1 MPDTKAAASFD
12 ALIQADRNRRK
23 NEALANEIFG
33 RNKQK
38 ENNRPAKAAPR
49 TNDLASRITKRS
61 NSVARSSSP
70 RNPPSR
76 PASSTPQNARSTRL
90 ATALT
95 SPQVNI
101 VSTPRGTTGKGL
113 SIKGKAGPFTVEAS
127 NFAPGT
133 TAADIE
139 SALQGDTVDDNGGN
153 GMLSCRVIST
163 SPAVVAEMVFSE
175 RAIADRV
182 ISTYNNQ
189 RADGRV
195 LHLYLKQT
203 DAGPTPLPQT
213 SEVDLAPASEPAASS
228 QPVIDNA
235 MEDVEMDNE
244 VGTSTYDDRDRRSRD
259 GRKTEDNR
267 DERYEDYDN
276 ERRGDRERDTDR
288 DQDRDR
294 ERDRDRDRER
304 ERDRDRERER
314 YERRDERDSGSSSYR
329 RGAPRPENYNS
340 RPSHYGNGV
349 GGVPRGSFGGPGSYP
364 RGGGGRMHSDDM
376 ARGGRGRGGFGGGYR
391 RGFW

>member
-1 MPDTKAAASFD
+1 MSNTKGAVSFD
-12 ALIQADRNRRK
+12 SIIQADRQRRK

-33 RNKQK
+33 KNKQK
-38 ENNRPAKAAPR
+38 ENTRPAKATPR

-76 PASSTPQNARSTRL
+76 PASTTPQNARSSRL
-90 ATALT
+90 ASALA

-101 VSTPRGTTGKGL
+101 VSTPRGPAGKGL

-153 GMLSCRVIST
+153 GMLSCRVIAT
-163 SPAVVAEMVFSE
+163 NPAVVAEMVFSE
-175 RAIADRV
+175 RGIADRV

-203 DAGPTPLPQT
+203 DSAPAPLVQT
-213 SEVDLAPASEPAASS
+213 SEIDAAPAQEPAASS
-228 QPVIDNA
+228 QPVDGNA

-244 VGTSTYDDRDRRSRD
+244 GVASTYDDRDRRSRD
-259 GRKTEDNR
+259 GR
-267 DERYEDYDN
+267 DERHEDYDN
-276 ERRGDRERDTDR
+276 ERERRGDRP
-288 DQDRDR
+288 R
-294 ERDRDRDRER
+294 EPDRDRDRER
-304 ERDRDRERER
+304 ERDRDRDRARDRDRESDR
-314 YERRDERDSGSSSYR
+314 YERRDERDSGSGSYR
-329 RGAPRPENYNS
+329 RGDHRPENYNS

-349 GGVPRGSFGGPGSYP
+349 GGVPRGSFGGPGSVP
-364 RGGGGRMHSDDM
+364 RGGGRLHSDDM
-376 ARGGRGRGGFGGGYR
+376 ARGGRGRGGFGGGYGR
-391 RGFW
+391 RGYW